1 VCAGTQTARVC
12 DERAKR
18 PPKQRIGRAAVLVW
32 RFGST
37 GVSKVAFPVAG
48 FNGNIRHR
56 GLVFH
61 LQTEDSGEKNP
72 RIVTHLF
79 ADGGRI
85 LRTLRTEYREQLGRP
100 DLHDYVRSLMR
111 AQHKA
116 MYVSLRGGE
125 LDELIEQACGPL
137 SEPPSRIPASQLS
150 LPPELSSIPVSMPGR
165 SMTPKGRPAHASDE
179 PGSAVHVLPVPE
191 IVAKKRSGSVPPQK
205 SGEIP
210 SVTAPQSRRPGP
222 GTRRSEPPAAAA
234 ARPARS
240 APRAAGA
247 PDRLRLNE
255 AISGGSLDDVILSYL
270 ADDLKP
276 PK

>member
-1 VCAGTQTARVC
+1 M
-12 DERAKR
+12 
-18 PPKQRIGRAAVLVW
+18 AVL
-32 RFGST
+32 RSSFQRKP
-37 GVSKVAFPVAG
+37 VSKVSSPVAG

-56 GLVFH
+56 GQVFH

-85 LRTLRTEYREQLGRP
+85 LRTLRTDYRDQLGRP
-100 DLHDYVRSLMR
+100 DLLDHVRTLMR

-125 LDELIEQACGPL
+125 LDELIQEACGPL

-150 LPPELSSIPVSMPGR
+150 LPPELASTPLSMPGR
-165 SMTPKGRPAHASDE
+165 SMTPRARPAARTDE
-179 PGSAVHVLPVPE
+179 EESSAVHVLPVPE
-191 IVAKKRSGSVPPQK
+191 IVKARTSSVPPRE
-205 SGEIP
+205 SGEMPI
-210 SVTAPQSRRPGP
+210 AAAQQRRPLP
-222 GTRRSEPPAAAA
+222 ARRSEPPQV
-234 ARPARS
+234 
-240 APRAAGA
+240 RAASGA
-247 PDRLRLNE
+247 PEALRLDQ

-276 PK
+276 RK